1 MDLYAVDRREKLR
14 VSVQACLD
22 RAPIIVVSPVGLDA
36 LQKFDLRAICPG
48 FPTKQLRPSRAVE
61 ALPQVDEV
69 GLGDAELERGDFAH
83 CARSLLI
90 CPEIGRAE
98 CRESGGRYVEI
109 SVVAVS

>member
-1 MDLYAVDRREKLR
+1 MKKEQRPAATGFCANVEKMDLYAVDRREKLR

-69 GLGDAELERGDFAH
+69 GLGDAELE
-83 CARSLLI
+83 
-90 CPEIGRAE
+90 IGRASG
-98 CRESGGRYVEI
+98 RERGCQNG
-109 SVVAVS
+109 